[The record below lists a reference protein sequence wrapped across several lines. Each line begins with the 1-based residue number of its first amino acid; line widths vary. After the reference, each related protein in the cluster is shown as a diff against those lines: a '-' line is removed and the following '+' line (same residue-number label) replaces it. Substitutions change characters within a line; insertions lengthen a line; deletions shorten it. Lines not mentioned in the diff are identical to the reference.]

1 MPPFLVINAA
11 ATVCS
16 IFDHPKTATGSASMN
31 FLAKLATM
39 GIGQNWDR
47 SFHLSNGRQL
57 PTDSAMQLD
66 HGLLNNTNITKDNL
80 KANEDK

>member
-1 MPPFLVINAA
+1 
-11 ATVCS
+11 
-16 IFDHPKTATGSASMN
+16 MN
-31 FLAKLATM
+31 FLAKLTTV
-39 GIGQNWDR
+39 GIGQNRDR

-66 HGLLNNTNITKDNL
+66 HGLLNNTNVTKDNL